1 MNKKTKKTTKNLYD
15 FDYESKKEKKIKK
28 KKADKK
34 SASKAEQSGQAEK
47 KKKYEELIEN
57 MGIRIR
63 TLETKIKNNENNIN
77 YIKLMIKKG
86 RLLC

>member
-1 MNKKTKKTTKNLYD
+1 MKKKPKKTTKNLYD

-47 KKKYEELIEN
+47 NKNYEKK
-57 MGIRIR
+57 
-63 TLETKIKNNENNIN
+63 
-77 YIKLMIKKG
+77 
-86 RLLC
+86 